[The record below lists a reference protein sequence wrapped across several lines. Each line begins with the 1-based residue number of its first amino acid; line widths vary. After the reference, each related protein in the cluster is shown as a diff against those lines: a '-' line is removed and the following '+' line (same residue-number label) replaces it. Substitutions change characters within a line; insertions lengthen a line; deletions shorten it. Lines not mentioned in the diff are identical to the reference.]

1 MPAELTDS
9 KMKRRTRRKGTEDFY
24 KFDSALAREVEDK
37 RSRGSCAECRRLKI
51 KCDKQIPCQSCQRRG
66 CASLCPNGSLST
78 GQGTRFVLAATEH
91 LHRKVARLTGRI
103 RQLEDALSTTQ
114 AQFSDVPHPLL
125 HDDFAESEGSPCAD
139 VPLDV
144 SDMASMTE
152 VPDMHGTLAV
162 SDNGVSRFFGLTGG
176 LESYFLASSCTSPE
190 SEVHSPDSRLGSLS
204 PTSTVSPANDLTVL
218 SQGFPFP
225 PIRNSDD
232 MQDVIRDHLPVW
244 DQALMLTNVYF
255 GQFSWIFHGV
265 SREQVDEMLPVIY
278 RKQSSSSSDE
288 DYTGP
293 HDVALL
299 FVVLAI
305 GSLVDGERGAEQAAR
320 FHQVSKAAICL
331 QSVLEK
337 PSIVTVQCLHLM
349 SIYNAMNGG
358 DAANG
363 TTMETTWSLTHLAV
377 HLAHTVNRDSER
389 WGLSNKMIQRRR
401 NLFVDLY
408 VADAWQSLHTGR
420 PPSFSMAYSDC
431 HFPEYDSSHGSA
443 NDLQFCIFQFRFA
456 SECVSFVLSH
466 TLTAEA
472 PTYATILELDRK
484 VRDYPLPESLYPQG
498 DTPTSWQ
505 RFILDHIRESG
516 MSDFL
521 VVFAEANFWHAVL
534 MYVHRSYFAQALIE
548 KPDNPLKSNYATSVL
563 VTMRSSATILRC
575 VRDQFNQWNGACGRY
590 WTMWTFA
597 FSAAVVFGTV
607 VTGAPRSPLAGSAM
621 SELNRACILF
631 SKAAVHSSYAKKALP
646 ILTKLSEKAHHALAA
661 AQNDATPI
669 SSGDREGSLWPI
681 KAEDSTDEDLLI
693 FAGHTRFLSAKRKMM
708 TRDLSASS
716 PPSVFH
722 YYDADR
728 TPPFAAEYQHSNTPQ
743 SHYSYSY
750 DRSRPSGPPST
761 ISNPNFAFDWA
772 QEHQHQSPHSTSSI
786 PPRRLSR
793 PVLTSDRPEHPR
805 EMYLMPPSSPLGNI
819 PSTDVSL
826 PTFAVPSEPCLQE
839 RWYSFLQNSGVME
852 HDTFN

>member
-37 RSRGSCAECRRLKI
+37 RSRGCCAECRRLKI

-114 AQFSDVPHPLL
+114 AQFSDIPHPLL

-144 SDMASMTE
+144 SEMASMTE

-162 SDNGVSRFFGLTGG
+162 SDHGISRFFGLTGG
-176 LESYFLASSCTSPE
+176 LESYFIASSCTSPE
-190 SEVHSPDSRLGSLS
+190 SEAHSPDSRLGSLS
-204 PTSTVSPANDLTVL
+204 PTSTVSPANDLAVL

-225 PIRNSDD
+225 PVKNGDD
-232 MQDVIRDHLPVW
+232 IYDVIRDHLPVW

-265 SREQVDEMLPVIY
+265 SRDQIDEMLPVIY
-278 RKQSSSSSDE
+278 RKPTASSSDE

-293 HDVALL
+293 HDLALL

-305 GSLVDGERGAEQAAR
+305 GSLVDGDRGAEQAAR

-389 WGLSNKMIQRRR
+389 WGLSNKMVQRRR

-431 HFPEYDSSHGSA
+431 HFPEYDSSHGSPS
-443 NDLQFCIFQFRFA
+443 DVQFCIFQFRFA

-498 DTPTSWQ
+498 DAPTSWQ
-505 RFILDHIRESG
+505 RFILDHIRES
-516 MSDFL
+516 
-521 VVFAEANFWHAVL
+521 ANVWHAVL

-548 KPDNPLKSNYATSVL
+548 QPDNPLKSNYATSVL

-575 VRDQFNQWNGACGRY
+575 VRDQFSQWNSACGRY

-621 SELNRACILF
+621 SELNRACVLF

-681 KAEDSTDEDLLI
+681 KAEDSPDEDLLI
-693 FAGHTRFLSAKRKMM
+693 FAGHTRFLSAKRKIM

-716 PPSVFH
+716 SPNVFH

-728 TPPFAAEYQHSNTPQ
+728 TPPFAAEYQHSNASQ

-750 DRSRPSGPPST
+750 DRSRTSGPPST
-761 ISNPNFAFDWA
+761 VSNPNFAFDWA
-772 QEHQHQSPHSTSSI
+772 QEHQHQSPHPASSI

-793 PVLTSDRPEHPR
+793 PLLASDRPEHSR

-839 RWYSFLQNSGVME
+839 RWYSFLQTSGVME

>member
-37 RSRGSCAECRRLKI
+37 RSRV
-51 KCDKQIPCQSCQRRG
+51 PRRG
-66 CASLCPNGSLST
+66 ELRGMQETQNQVRQTDTMPVLPASRVRVPMSKRLST

-114 AQFSDVPHPLL
+114 AQFSDTPHPLL

-144 SDMASMTE
+144 SEMASMTE

-162 SDNGVSRFFGLTGG
+162 SDHGVSRFFGLTGG
-176 LESYFLASSCTSPE
+176 LESYFLASSCTSPV
-190 SEVHSPDSRLGSLS
+190 SEAHSPDSRLGSLS
-204 PTSTVSPANDLTVL
+204 PTSTVSPANDLSVL

-225 PIRNSDD
+225 VTRNGDD
-232 MQDVIRDHLPVW
+232 IHEVIRDHLPVW

-265 SREQVDEMLPVIY
+265 SRDQIDEMLPVIY
-278 RKQSSSSSDE
+278 RKQSVPSSDE

-293 HDVALL
+293 HDLALL

-349 SIYNAMNGG
+349 SVYNAMNGG

-377 HLAHTVNRDSER
+377 HLAHTIGLPNAGVFRTR
-389 WGLSNKMIQRRR
+389 WFN
-401 NLFVDLY
+401 V
-408 VADAWQSLHTGR
+408 VATCSLIFTWQTPGR
-420 PPSFSMAYSDC
+420 VFTPVAPPSFSMAYSDC
-431 HFPEYDSSHGSA
+431 HFPEYDSSHGSP
-443 NDLQFCIFQFRFA
+443 NDVQFCIFQFRFA
-456 SECVSFVLSH
+456 SECVSSVLSH

-484 VRDYPLPESLYPQG
+484 VREYPLPESLYPQG

-505 RFILDHIRESG
+505 RFILDHIRES
-516 MSDFL
+516 
-521 VVFAEANFWHAVL
+521 VL

-548 KPDNPLKSNYATSVL
+548 QPDNPLKSNYATSVL

-575 VRDQFNQWNGACGRY
+575 VRDQFNQWNSACGRY

-621 SELNRACILF
+621 SELNRACVLF

-646 ILTKLSEKAHHALAA
+646 VLTKLSEKAHHALAA

-708 TRDLSASS
+708 ARDLSASS
-716 PPSVFH
+716 PPNVFH

-728 TPPFAAEYQHSNTPQ
+728 TPPFTAEYQHSNTSQ

-761 ISNPNFAFDWA
+761 MSNPNFAFDWA
-772 QEHQHQSPHSTSSI
+772 QEHQHQSPHPTSSV

-793 PVLTSDRPEHPR
+793 PLLTSDRPEHPR

-826 PTFAVPSEPCLQE
+826 PTFSVPSEPCLQE

-852 HDTFN
+852 HESFN

>member
-1 MPAELTDS
+1 
-9 KMKRRTRRKGTEDFY
+9 MKRRTRRKGTEDFY

-37 RSRGSCAECRRLKI
+37 RSRGEVSCAECRRLKI

-66 CASLCPNGSLST
+66 CATLCPNGSLST

-114 AQFSDVPHPLL
+114 AQFSDAPHPLL

-139 VPLDV
+139 VPLDM
-144 SDMASMTE
+144 SEMASMTE

-162 SDNGVSRFFGLTGG
+162 SDHGISRFFGLTGG

-190 SEVHSPDSRLGSLS
+190 SETHSPDSRLGSLS
-204 PTSTVSPANDLTVL
+204 PTSTVSPANDLAVL
-218 SQGFPFP
+218 SQGFPFSP
-225 PIRNSDD
+225 VRNSDD
-232 MQDVIRDHLPVW
+232 TYDVIRDHLPVW
-244 DQALMLTNVYF
+244 DQALMLTSAYF

-265 SREQVDEMLPVIY
+265 AREQIDEILPVIY
-278 RKQSSSSSDE
+278 RKQSAPSTD
-288 DYTGP
+288 DDHTGP
-293 HDVALL
+293 HDLALL

-349 SIYNAMNGG
+349 SVYNAMNGG

-377 HLAHTVNRDSER
+377 HLGHTIGLHRDSER

-431 HFPEYDSSHGSA
+431 HFPEYDSSQGSP
-443 NDLQFCIFQFRFA
+443 NDVQFCIFQFRFA

-466 TLTAEA
+466 TLTVEA

-484 VRDYPLPESLYPQG
+484 VRDYPLPDSLYPQG

-505 RFILDHIRESG
+505 RFVLDHIRES
-516 MSDFL
+516 
-521 VVFAEANFWHAVL
+521 VL

-548 KPDNPLKSNYATSVL
+548 QPDNPLKSNYATSVL

-575 VRDQFNQWNGACGRY
+575 VRDQFSQWDSACGRY
-590 WTMWTFA
+590 WVMWTLA

-621 SELNRACILF
+621 SELNRACVLF

-661 AQNDATPI
+661 AQSDATPI

-693 FAGHTRFLSAKRKMM
+693 FAGHTRFLSAKRRTM
-708 TRDLSASS
+708 TRDSSTSS
-716 PPSVFH
+716 PPNVFH

-728 TPPFAAEYQHSNTPQ
+728 TPSFAAEYQQSNVAQ

-750 DRSRPSGPPST
+750 DRSRPAGPPST
-761 ISNPNFAFDWA
+761 MSNPNYAFNWA
-772 QEHQHQSPHSTSSI
+772 HEQQHQSPHLPSTV

-793 PVLTSDRPEHPR
+793 PLLTADRAEHPR
-805 EMYLMPPSSPLGNI
+805 EMYLMSPSSPLGNI

-826 PTFAVPSEPCLQE
+826 PPFVVPSEPCLQE

-852 HDTFN
+852 HDAFN